1 VRDNLGIVKTK
12 AVHSG
17 RNLDA
22 MNNVFLTVADS
33 TDAATWQ
40 DLNEKEIVH
49 ADVDGNVVVFCSP
62 PFGILAGTNQAQP
75 VDDEESEGEDA
86 EEDED
91 ATSSAEHD
99 ADVALKSHGISTFA
113 NAMHLH
119 LPDHA
124 IVVLHL
130 SWSLF
135 HMYNKKMVKNG
146 WSIVNQP
153 ITIVS
158 PTAAPRGFQTTSMSA
173 NVDTF
178 FVYYKNH
185 MRYKPSITY
194 LKHLK
199 EGDAAAKNLYNSLVR
214 CGHIVKNKIPPAERC
229 HMVRQLSDKAAGKM
243 QTAHT
248 NKINKQLQE
257 LKIDKTQAA
266 KHKKHP
272 NLVSCFLYP
281 VFLWELS
288 QPYVCL

>member
-1 VRDNLGIVKTK
+1 MRDNLGIVKTK

-17 RNLDA
+17 RNLDP

-49 ADVDGNVVVFCSP
+49 ANVDGNVVVFCSP

-75 VDDEESEGEDA
+75 VDDDENEGEDA

-91 ATSSAEHD
+91 ATSNADHD
-99 ADVALKSHGISTFA
+99 ADEALKARAVSAFA
-113 NAMHLH
+113 NAMHQH
-119 LPDHA
+119 LPDKT

-130 SWSLF
+130 CWSLF
-135 HMYNKKMVKNG
+135 PLYHKKMVKHG
-146 WSIVNQP
+146 WSMVNHP
-153 ITIVS
+153 IFVTS

-178 FVYYKNH
+178 FVYYKTSQ
-185 MRYKPSITY
+185 RYKPSITF

-199 EGDAAAKNLYNSLVR
+199 DGDAAAKSLYNSLVR

-229 HMVRQLSDKAAGKM
+229 HMVRQLSDRAAGKM

-272 NLVSCFLYP
+272 NLVP
-281 VFLWELS
+281 
-288 QPYVCL
+288 